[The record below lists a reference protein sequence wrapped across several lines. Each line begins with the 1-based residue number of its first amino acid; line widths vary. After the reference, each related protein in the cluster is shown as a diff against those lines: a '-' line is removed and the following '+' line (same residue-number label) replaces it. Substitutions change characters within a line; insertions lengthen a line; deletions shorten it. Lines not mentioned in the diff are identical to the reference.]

1 MSDLDKSGAR
11 KDFLAPFL
19 IMVALFFFQGFL
31 TSANGQF
38 QEPVKSALLAN
49 AVGIKNTLMTLITF
63 SWFIPYFIFG
73 RTGAVMV
80 SKYGYKGTLLRALGI
95 MTFGLLV
102 FAVSSVVPISEGWL
116 LTGYKIPLG
125 YFVFLLGSFV
135 VGSGV
140 TILQVVTNP
149 YVISC
154 QVRGTQDIQRLNIA
168 GTASSIGNT
177 LAPYLVTGVI
187 FAGVA
192 LEQVNISDV
201 FWPFI
206 GVALL
211 FIVMITLLSKAALPE
226 IANTHVAVGEKL
238 ERSVWSFKHL
248 SLGVL
253 AIFFYVGEE
262 VAIGNNVKSY
272 AISLGMGE
280 ASSTLMPTLYW
291 GALLVGRL
299 ISSFMSKVPSRTQL
313 TVTTMSAVILVLFAA
328 FFNSPWLLVAV
339 GLCHSV
345 MWSAIFT
352 LALKGMG
359 KYKSVATGALMMGV
373 LGGAII
379 PLLQGV
385 FADMLKNDW
394 QWTWLF
400 IAVGEIYMLYYS
412 LWGSRIRPQ
421 DNVEEGER

>member
-1 MSDLDKSGAR
+1 MIKIEESGAR

-19 IMVALFFFQGFL
+19 TMVALFFFQGFL

-38 QEPVKSALLAN
+38 QEPIKSALLAN
-49 AVGIKNTLMTLITF
+49 AEGIKNTLMTLITF

-73 RTGAVMV
+73 KTGAKMV

-95 MTFGLLV
+95 MTCGLLI
-102 FAVSSVVPISEGWL
+102 FAVSSIIPISENWL
-116 LTGYKIPLG
+116 VTSAMIPVG

-154 QVRGTQDIQRLNIA
+154 EVRGTQDIQRLNIA

-192 LEQVNISDV
+192 LQDVNISDV

-206 GVALL
+206 GVAVL
-211 FIVMITLLSKAALPE
+211 FVVMITLLSKATLPE
-226 IANTHVAVGEKL
+226 MANTHVAAGEKL

-248 SLGVL
+248 ALGVL
-253 AIFFYVGEE
+253 GIFFYVGEE

-291 GALLVGRL
+291 GALLIGRL
-299 ISSFMSKVPSRTQL
+299 ISSFMSKIPARTQL
-313 TVTTMSAVILVLFAA
+313 TVTTMSAVVLVLFAA
-328 FFNSPWLLVAV
+328 CCNSPWLLVAV

-352 LALKGMG
+352 LALKGLG

-373 LGGAII
+373 LGGALI
-379 PLLQGV
+379 PLLQGML
-385 FADMLKNDW
+385 ADLLHDDW

-400 IAVGEIYMLYYS
+400 VAVGELYMLYYS
-412 LWGSRIRPQ
+412 LFGSRIRLR
-421 DNVEEGER
+421 DMVEKVD

>member
-1 MSDLDKSGAR
+1 MTKIAESGAR

-19 IMVALFFFQGFL
+19 TMVALFFFQGFL

-38 QEPVKSALLAN
+38 QEPIKSALLAN
-49 AVGIKNTLMTLITF
+49 AEGIKNTLMTLITF

-73 RTGAVMV
+73 RTGAKMV

-102 FAVSSVVPISEGWL
+102 FAVSSI
-116 LTGYKIPLG
+116 IPLTESWLVTSVMIPVG
-125 YFVFLLGSFV
+125 YFVFLLGSFI

-154 QVRGTQDIQRLNIA
+154 EVRGTQDIQRLNIA

-177 LAPYLVTGVI
+177 LAPYLVTGVV

-192 LEQVNISDV
+192 LNQVNIADV
-201 FWPFI
+201 FWPFVV
-206 GVALL
+206 VALL
-211 FIVMITLLSKAALPE
+211 FMVMIFLLSKAALPE
-226 IANTHVAVGEKL
+226 MANTHVAAGEKL

-299 ISSFMSKVPSRTQL
+299 ISSFLNKVPSRTQL
-313 TVTTMSAVILVLFAA
+313 TVTTVSAVVLVLFAA
-328 FFNSPWLLVAV
+328 FLNSPWLLVAV

-352 LALKGMG
+352 LALKGLG

-373 LGGAII
+373 LGGALV

-385 FADMLKNDW
+385 LADLLHDDW

-400 IAVGEIYMLYYS
+400 VAVGEMYMLYYS
-412 LWGSRIRPQ
+412 LSGSRVRPQ
-421 DNVEEGER
+421 DVVE